1 MIVSKYGKCYD
12 TADGSE
18 QQLPHVS
25 RQANGRGPAKDRGSA
40 QRWEDDG
47 GPAASAQPAAEAR
60 SVGKRPS
67 WSVLSLRDL
76 LKAIRLTERPES
88 AAAIG
93 DHEDGD
99 RKRVRQATANDA
111 AEAARINYDRWRNAW
126 ERS

>member
-18 QQLPHVS
+18 QQMPHVGRDLS
-25 RQANGRGPAKDRGSA
+25 GRGAAKDRGSA

-47 GPAASAQPAAEAR
+47 GAVAGARPATKVR

-76 LKAIRLTERPES
+76 LKAIRLTKRPES

-93 DHEDGD
+93 DREDEND
-99 RKRVRQATANDA
+99 ARVRQATADDA
-111 AEAARINYDRWRNAW
+111 AEDARTYRDRYRNAW
-126 ERS
+126 ENS

>member
-25 RQANGRGPAKDRGSA
+25 RELSGRGAAKDRGSA

-47 GPAASAQPAAEAR
+47 GAAAGAQPATEAR

-67 WSVLSLRDL
+67 WSVLSVRDL
-76 LKAIRLTERPES
+76 LKAIRLTKRPES

-93 DHEDGD
+93 DREDEN
-99 RKRVRQATANDA
+99 KARVRQATAEDA
-111 AEAARINYDRWRNAW
+111 AEAARIKRDRYRNAW
-126 ERS
+126 EGS